1 MSNDGYEIAIHG
13 LLRKR
18 TELMRTLEIKR
29 DELAAAQNDIVAV
42 ERVLDTFGYS
52 KELDRPRNRV
62 LKDIRRELSRFVLD
76 ELRKN
81 GPQTTR
87 SLAERLAEIEGKDPG
102 DKKLMNDLTARVSK
116 CMTGLVD
123 KKAVTRSRTQGI
135 RCLYKLAD

>member
-1 MSNDGYEIAIHG
+1 MTDDGYEIAIHG

-18 TELMRTLEIKR
+18 AELMRTLEIKR

-76 ELRKN
+76 ELRSG

-87 SLAERLAEIEGKDPG
+87 AIAERLATIEGKDAG
-102 DKKLMNDLTARVSK
+102 DKKMMKDLTARVSK

-123 KKAVTRSRTQGI
+123 KKSVWRSKTLGVK
-135 RCLYKLAD
+135 CLYELV